1 MIWDVVLAGWIL
13 AVSFGGF
20 GRSDLFRFL
29 EMARV
34 DMTTDVS
41 AEIKQVNIATV
52 VSAAGVVLKN
62 GGGGRQIGLCPF
74 HSEKGAS
81 FTVYP
86 ENTFYC
92 FGCGAG
98 GDAAEFVMKF
108 YNIDFPEALRR
119 LGIETNGKKQIRAPS
134 MRPKVYKPKP
144 EASVPSAAVFD
155 RPSDTWLE
163 KAQKFTEWCHRQ
175 LLKNEIQLAWL
186 RGRGINKEI
195 VIKRQLGWN
204 PGESDEKPCF
214 YRHRKTWGLPDEIKK
229 NGKKKMLWLPRGLVI
244 PLIDGDTVIRL
255 RIRAERPRYYV
266 VPGSSMNL
274 MVFNGDHRC
283 LVTVESELDA
293 VLLEAVAGDLAG
305 FIAIGSSSAKP
316 DSQTEF
322 YLNKTSY
329 IILGLDYDAA
339 GAKALEWWGQHYP
352 RAKVWPL
359 PDGKDPGEAFQAG
372 CDLREWILAAYPP
385 GWHLQRSALG
395 RRPVPKPKADVK
407 IKPPQ
412 DVPESVVELDRL
424 MTGTPVRVIVTS
436 DQLKIMSPPDWNHKN
451 WDKFGRISQL
461 VYFTPVVWDYLH
473 AHKAEMITP
482 DNLVTTQ
489 IGECEHEIKRDTT

>member
-1 MIWDVVLAGWIL
+1 
-13 AVSFGGF
+13 
-20 GRSDLFRFL
+20 
-29 EMARV
+29 MAI
-34 DMTTDVS
+34 DVS
-41 AEIKQVNIATV
+41 AEIKLVNMAAV

-62 GGGGRQIGLCPF
+62 SGGGRQVGLCPF

-81 FTVYP
+81 FTVYE

-119 LGIETNGKKQIRAPS
+119 LGIETDGKKPTRAPS
-134 MRPKVYKPKP
+134 RRPKVDKQKPA
-144 EASVPSAAVFD
+144 ASVPFAAVFD

-163 KAQKFTEWCHRQ
+163 RAQKFTDWCHRQ
-175 LLKNEIQLAWL
+175 LLKSDIQLTWL
-186 RGRGINKEI
+186 QERGINKET
-195 VIKRQLGWN
+195 VTKRRLGWN

-244 PLIDGDTVIRL
+244 PLIDGDTVARL

-266 VPGSSMNL
+266 VPGSNMNL

-283 LVTVESELDA
+283 LVVVESELDA
-293 VLLEAVAGDLAG
+293 ILLNAVAGDLAG
-305 FIAIGSSSAKP
+305 FVAIGSSAAKP
-316 DSQTEF
+316 DSQSEF

-329 IILGLDYDAA
+329 IIVALDYDAA
-339 GAKALEWWGQHYP
+339 GAKALEWWRDHYP

-359 PDGKDPGEAFQAG
+359 PNGKDPGEAFQAG

-385 GWHLQRSALG
+385 GWHLQRSVVG
-395 RRPVPKPKADVK
+395 HRPAPKLKPDVK
-407 IKPPQ
+407 IEPPQ
-412 DVPESVVELDRL
+412 DVPESVVELAGLIKRA
-424 MTGTPVRVIVTS
+424 PVRIIVTS
-436 DQLKIMSPPDWNHKN
+436 DQLKLVSPPAWNHKN
-451 WDKFGRISQL
+451 WDTFGRISQL
-461 VYFTPVVWDYLH
+461 VYFTPEIERVSPNRI
-473 AHKAEMITP
+473 KITESGGAIIQSQTVAA
-482 DNLVTTQ
+482 NLLFA
-489 IGECEHEIKRDTT
+489 ILEKLEEIRCGIIDVEEAQKQFRTITMKDPT